1 MPDARR
7 TVTISDL
14 PRDECERLLTG
25 HGLGRL
31 GLVVN
36 DQPHILP
43 VNYTVSAHGEIVF
56 RTASGTLLN
65 EASLRRVAFEVDAI
79 DAEAH
84 VGWSVLV
91 IGYCRDISDAIDAD
105 SVALRTLPLV
115 AWAPGDRDEWF
126 KIVPAQV
133 TGRRITPG

>member
-1 MPDARR
+1 MPDERR
-7 TVTISDL
+7 SVTISEL
-14 PRDECERLLTG
+14 QREECERLLGG
-25 HGLGRL
+25 HALGRL
-31 GLVVN
+31 GLVV
-36 DQPHILP
+36 DGQPFILP
-43 VNYTVSAHGEIVF
+43 VNYAHAGQGEIVF
-56 RTASGTLLN
+56 RTASGTLLT

-105 SVALRTLPLV
+105 SVALRTLQLV

-126 KIVPAQV
+126 KIVPAHV
-133 TGRRITPG
+133 TGRRINPG

>member
-1 MPDARR
+1 MPDEQRS
-7 TVTISDL
+7 VTISDL
-14 PRDECERLLTG
+14 PRGECERLLGG
-25 HGLGRL
+25 HALGRL
-31 GLVVN
+31 GLVV
-36 DQPHILP
+36 DGQPFILP
-43 VNYTVSAHGEIVF
+43 LNYAHGGNGEIVF

-79 DAEAH
+79 DAQAH
-84 VGWSVLV
+84 DGWSVLV
-91 IGYCRDISDAIDAD
+91 TGFCRDITDAIDAD

-133 TGRRITPG
+133 TGRRINPG